1 MFYKL
6 CVSKLTSLIRVQN
19 QFFGIAFV
27 LDNAF
32 SSVRT
37 ARELVIKEL
46 FSLATTLLSY
56 KSIMEQL

>member
-1 MFYKL
+1 M
-6 CVSKLTSLIRVQN
+6 
-19 QFFGIAFV
+19 AFE

-37 ARELVIKEL
+37 AGELVIKEL
-46 FSLATTLLSY
+46 FSLATTLLTY